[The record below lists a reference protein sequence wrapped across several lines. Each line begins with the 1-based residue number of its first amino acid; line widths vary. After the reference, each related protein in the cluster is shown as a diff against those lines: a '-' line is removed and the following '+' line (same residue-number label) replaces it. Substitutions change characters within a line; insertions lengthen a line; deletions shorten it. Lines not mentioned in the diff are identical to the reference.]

1 MGLAP
6 SPSRLFCPAAGV
18 APSRPVRAKT
28 VATERPVRLLH
39 KNAPTGTQ
47 HGVRAGEFVGQGA
60 NVHVGVVQDKVLEV
74 DELAFEPERAGSVG
88 EVLALDKTVADG
100 GTSQP
105 LVKAGQNLGGC
116 RFYFPISNREKS
128 GIV

>member
-1 MGLAP
+1 M
-6 SPSRLFCPAAGV
+6 
-18 APSRPVRAKT
+18 
-28 VATERPVRLLH
+28 
-39 KNAPTGTQ
+39 
-47 HGVRAGEFVGQGA
+47 
-60 NVHVGVVQDKVLEV
+60 QDEVFEV
-74 DELAFEPERAGSVG
+74 DELAVEPQRGGCVG

-128 GIV
+128 GVV